1 MDVSTIDDDA
11 LSLPKRPETRPSPSV
26 FFNYLEAILQDPS
39 RRAQPGY
46 IRLDEERLQMIF
58 KLMNEEITRAQQLQ
72 DMFQALKLE
81 LANTRRTMERSNASV
96 ADVMAR
102 VAALEQS
109 AAASH
114 PKAPATS
121 APPNSIINISKPGQA
136 VIHVAPKI
144 AGMDKIPKG
153 IMIEKDNEALKT
165 LNAQFKGKDVKI
177 KAIQILKSG
186 DVCFILDNRAQQRWL
201 MANKHHWSKKV
212 HPDLTATPS
221 THSVLL
227 HNVPMSLDITDQFL
241 ISKFAMAN
249 GFEDADLL
257 RICWLANHST
267 PPKDTGA
274 LILAFVNK
282 EVAKQIEITGL
293 FFDHLHYAASKLKNL
308 PPQCFNCLQMGHF
321 GRWCKE
327 TPKCAR
333 CGDNHATKDCPTGTG
348 PISTC
353 VMCVAKQR
361 NDQQSVPDVN
371 HDPFKSICQVKQKW
385 LKKKPHAVQ

>member
-1 MDVSTIDDDA
+1 MDVSTIDNDA
-11 LSLPKRPETRPSPSV
+11 LSLPKRPERRPSPSV
-26 FFNYLEAILQDPS
+26 FFNYLEAILRDPS

-46 IRLDEERLQMIF
+46 IRLDKERLQMIF
-58 KLMNEEITRAQQLQ
+58 KLMNEEIMRAQQLQ

-81 LANTRRTMERSNASV
+81 LADMRRTMERSNASV

-109 AAASH
+109 AGSVSLLTRRRQ
-114 PKAPATS
+114 PSKPTTPCP
-121 APPNSIINISKPGQA
+121 PPNSIINISKPGQA

-153 IMIEKDNEALKT
+153 IMIEKANEALKT

-186 DVCFILDNRAQQRWL
+186 DVCFISDNRAQQRWL

-227 HNVPMSLDITDQFL
+227 HNVPMSLDITDRFL

-267 PPKDTGA
+267 PPKDTKA

-293 FFDHLHYAASKLKNL
+293 WAILADGARR
-308 PPQCFNCLQMGHF
+308 PQNAPAVGTITPQRTALQG
-321 GRWCKE
+321 
-327 TPKCAR
+327 
-333 CGDNHATKDCPTGTG
+333 
-348 PISTC
+348 
-353 VMCVAKQR
+353 Q
-361 NDQQSVPDVN
+361 DQS
-371 HDPFKSICQVKQKW
+371 
-385 LKKKPHAVQ
+385 